1 MKDLA
6 MAEDTPQLYLVTPPS
21 FELESFAPQ
30 LARILD
36 AQEVACLRL
45 HMATQDED
53 AILRAGDALRELAHA
68 RDIPLVITDHVLMV
82 ERLGLDGV
90 HLSDPGTGIRK
101 LRDTMGADAIIGAHC
116 GNLRHDGMAAGEAGA
131 DYISFGPVGETLLG
145 DGAHAERELFEW
157 WSELIEVPV
166 VAEGALTPELVE
178 SLAPVTDFF
187 AIGAEIWKEEDPL
200 ARLRALIAPLG

>member
-1 MKDLA
+1 
-6 MAEDTPQLYLVTPPS
+6 MAEDIPQLYLVTPPS
-21 FELESFAPQ
+21 FDLDSFIPR
-30 LARILD
+30 LVRILD
-36 AQEVACLRL
+36 AQAVACLRL
-45 HMATQDED
+45 ELASRDED
-53 AILRAGDALRELAHA
+53 AILRAGDALRELSHA

-101 LRDTMGADAIIGAHC
+101 LRDGLGPDAIIGAHC

-131 DYISFGPVGETLLG
+131 DYIAFGPVGETLLG

-166 VAEGALTPELVE
+166 VAEGFLTPELVE
-178 SLAPVTDFF
+178 NLAPVTDFF
-187 AIGAEIWKEEDPL
+187 AIGPEIWGADDPL
-200 ARLRALIAPLG
+200 AQLRALIAPLG

>member
-1 MKDLA
+1 
-6 MAEDTPQLYLVTPPS
+6 MAEDIPQLYLITPPS
-21 FELESFAPQ
+21 FELDRFVPQ

-36 AQEVACLRL
+36 AHAVACLRL
-45 HMATQDED
+45 DMASHDED
-53 AILRAGDALRELAHA
+53 MILRAGDALRELSHA
-68 RDIPLVITDHVLMV
+68 RDIPLVIADHVLMV

-101 LRDTMGADAIIGAHC
+101 LRETMGADAIIGTHC

-131 DYISFGPVGETLLG
+131 DYIAFGPVGETLLG

-178 SLAPVTDFF
+178 SLSPVTDFF
-187 AIGAEIWKEEDPL
+187 AIGAEIWGDDDPL
-200 ARLRALIAPLG
+200 ARLRVLLAPLS

>member
-1 MKDLA
+1 
-6 MAEDTPQLYLVTPPS
+6 MAEDIPQLYLVTPPS
-21 FELESFAPQ
+21 FDLDSFVPQ

-36 AQEVACLRL
+36 AQAVACLRL
-45 HMATQDED
+45 ELASRDED
-53 AILRAGDALRELAHA
+53 AILRAGDALRELSHA

-101 LRDTMGADAIIGAHC
+101 LRDGLGADAIIGAHC

-131 DYISFGPVGETLLG
+131 DYIAFGPVGETLLG

-166 VAEGALTPELVE
+166 VAEGFLTPALVE
-178 SLAPVTDFF
+178 NLAPVTDFL
-187 AIGAEIWKEEDPL
+187 AIGPEIWGADDPL
-200 ARLRALIAPLG
+200 AQLRKLIAPLG

>member
-1 MKDLA
+1 

-21 FELESFAPQ
+21 FDLDSFAPQ

-36 AQEVACLRL
+36 AQDVACLRL
-45 HMATQDED
+45 QMAAQDED
-53 AILRAGDALRELAHA
+53 AILRAGDGLRDLAHA
-68 RDIPLVITDHVLMV
+68 RDIPLVIADHVLMV

-90 HLSDPGTGIRK
+90 HLTDPGSSIRK
-101 LRDTMGADAIIGAHC
+101 LRETMGADAIIGAHC

-131 DYISFGPVGETLLG
+131 DYIAFGPVGETLLG

-166 VAEGALTPELVE
+166 VAEGALTTALVE

-187 AIGAEIWKEEDPL
+187 AIGPEIWGAEDPL

>member
-1 MKDLA
+1 
-6 MAEDTPQLYLVTPPS
+6 MAEDIPQLYLVTPPS
-21 FELESFAPQ
+21 FDLDSFVPQ

-36 AQEVACLRL
+36 AQAVACLRL
-45 HMATQDED
+45 ELASRDED
-53 AILRAGDALRELAHA
+53 AILRAGDALRELSHA

-101 LRDTMGADAIIGAHC
+101 LRDGLGADAIIGAHC

-131 DYISFGPVGETLLG
+131 DYIAFGPVGETMLG

-166 VAEGALTPELVE
+166 VAEGFLTPALVE
-178 SLAPVTDFF
+178 NLAPVTDFL
-187 AIGAEIWKEEDPL
+187 AIGPEIWGADDPL
-200 ARLRALIAPLG
+200 AQLRTLIAPLG

>member
-1 MKDLA
+1 

-21 FELESFAPQ
+21 FELDSFIPQ
-30 LARILD
+30 LARVLD
-36 AQEVACLRL
+36 GQDMACLRL
-45 HMATQDED
+45 DMASRDEA
-53 AILRAGDALRELAHA
+53 AILRAGDALRELSHA
-68 RDIPLVITDHVLMV
+68 RDIPLVIADHVLMV

-101 LRDTMGADAIIGAHC
+101 LRDSMGADAIIGAHC

-145 DGAHAERELFEW
+145 DGARAERELFEW

-166 VAEGALTPELVE
+166 VAEGALTQALVE
-178 SLAPVTDFF
+178 QLAPVTDFF
-187 AIGAEIWKEEDPL
+187 AIGPEIWADDDPFASL
-200 ARLRALIAPLG
+200 KTLIAPLL

>member
-1 MKDLA
+1 
-6 MAEDTPQLYLVTPPS
+6 MAEDIPQLYLVTPPS
-21 FELESFAPQ
+21 FDLDSFIPQ
-30 LARILD
+30 LASILD
-36 AQEVACLRL
+36 AQAVACLRL
-45 HMATQDED
+45 ELASRDED
-53 AILRAGDALRELAHA
+53 AILRAGDALRELSHA

-101 LRDTMGADAIIGAHC
+101 LRDSLGADAIIGAHC

-131 DYISFGPVGETLLG
+131 DYIAFGPVGETLLG

-166 VAEGALTPELVE
+166 VADGFLTPALVE
-178 SLAPVTDFF
+178 NLAPVTDFF
-187 AIGAEIWKEEDPL
+187 AIGPEIWGTDDPL
-200 ARLRALIAPLG
+200 AQLRALIAPLC

>member
-1 MKDLA
+1 

-21 FELESFAPQ
+21 FDLDSFVPQ

-36 AQEVACLRL
+36 AQAVACLRL
-45 HMATQDED
+45 ELASRDEN
-53 AILRAGDALRELAHA
+53 AILRAGDALRELSHA

-101 LRDTMGADAIIGAHC
+101 LRDGLGADAIIGAHC
-116 GNLRHDGMAAGEAGA
+116 GNMRHDGMAAGEAGA
-131 DYISFGPVGETLLG
+131 DYIAFGPVGETLLG

-166 VAEGALTPELVE
+166 VAEGFLTPELVE
-178 SLAPVTDFF
+178 NLAPVTDFF
-187 AIGAEIWKEEDPL
+187 AIGPEIWGADDPL
-200 ARLRALIAPLG
+200 AQLRALIAPLG